1 MKFLK
6 TIGVEEFKNI
16 LESIPK
22 LNMEEETINL
32 EESFNRILSQEVK
45 SNINVPHFR
54 KSRMDGYAV
63 IAEDTFSAEEDNVI
77 QLELIEEI
85 QAGDIPQKE
94 LKEGQCSYVA
104 TGAAVPKNSNG
115 VVMVEFTNKKNSIIS
130 ISKSITPG
138 THIIEIGHDVKSGDI
153 IVKKGKMIGLA
164 TIGIL
169 ASCGIK
175 EIPVYRKPLVSLI
188 STGNELVN
196 LDIKKLD
203 IGKIYDI
210 NSIILKNAIENTGVQ
225 VNFLGII
232 KDIYEDLKKAINKAL
247 LNSDIVILSGGTS
260 KGEGDLGPKVLEL
273 LPDIELYVHGVKIK
287 PGKPIIFVK
296 LKKKLIFF
304 LPGYPTSALSCFY
317 VFIDNFLR
325 RMSGFPLKEKFSKTL
340 EIGERIYSTIGRH
353 EFKAVKIQEENGVK
367 KIFPIKTGSEAIS
380 TMFYADGY
388 IEINELESIIEKGDK
403 KRVYF
408 F

>member
-6 TIGVEEFKNI
+6 TISVEEFKNI
-16 LESIPK
+16 LKSIPK
-22 LNMEEETINL
+22 LNVEEEIINL
-32 EESFNRILSQEVK
+32 ETSFNRILSQEVK
-45 SNINVPHFR
+45 STINVPHFR

-63 IAEDTFSAEEDNVI
+63 IAEDTFSAEEDNII

-94 LKEGQCSYVA
+94 LKKGQCAYVA

-115 VVMVEFTNKKNSIIS
+115 VVMVEFTDKKNSIIS
-130 ISKSITPG
+130 ISKAVSPG
-138 THIIEIGHDVKSGDI
+138 THIIEIGHDVKSGEI

-169 ASCGIK
+169 ASCGIR
-175 EIPVYRKPLVSLI
+175 EVPVYRKPIVSLI

-196 LDIKKLD
+196 LDIKNLD
-203 IGKIYDI
+203 VGKIYDI

-225 VNFLGII
+225 LYFLGII
-232 KDIYEDLKKAINKAL
+232 KDIYEDLKNAINNAL

-260 KGEGDLGPKVLEL
+260 KGEGDLGPKVLED

-325 RMSGFPLKEKFSKTL
+325 RMSGFPLREKFSKIL
-340 EIGERIYSTIGRH
+340 EIGERVYSTIGRH

-367 KIFPIKTGSEAIS
+367 KIYPIKTGSEAIS